1 MMLKFSLPD
10 NKDILIL
17 VVAAAIVA
25 LTSDRMLSE
34 WFHDKSSI
42 HHIQLLSSFI
52 LYMSIVNSPMGIRFR
67 NFYFSLS
74 WILLS
79 SIFYISSENKIT
91 ILPLLGFIIYQILRL
106 IYWAIYNQELIP
118 NFISRSGFDF
128 RFSKAVNRKADNSD
142 FLFSMVLFVLGMA
155 TMVIYMIFVV
165 RK

>member
-1 MMLKFSLPD
+1 MLKFSLPD

-17 VVAAAIVA
+17 LVVAAIII
-25 LTSDRMLSE
+25 LTSDWMLSE
-34 WFHDKSSI
+34 LFHDKTTI
-42 HHIQLLSSFI
+42 HHIQLLSSFF

-67 NFYFSLS
+67 NFYFSSS

-79 SIFYISSENKIT
+79 TIFYVSSENKINF
-91 ILPLLGFIIYQILRL
+91 LPLLGFIFYQILRL
-106 IYWAIYNQELIP
+106 IYWALYKQELIP

-142 FLFSMVLFVLGMA
+142 FLFSMILFVLGMA
-155 TMVIYMIFVV
+155 IMAIYMIFVV

>member
-1 MMLKFSLPD
+1 MLKFSLPD

-17 VVAAAIVA
+17 VVAAAIVI

-34 WFHDKSSI
+34 LFHDRSTI
-42 HHIQLLSSFI
+42 HHIQLISSFV

-79 SIFYISSENKIT
+79 SIFYLSSENKIT
-91 ILPLLGFIIYQILRL
+91 FLPLLGFIIYQILRL
-106 IYWAIYNQELIP
+106 IYWALYNRELIP

-142 FLFSMVLFVLGMA
+142 FLFSMLLFVLA
-155 TMVIYMIFVV
+155 IAIMVIYMIFVV

>member
-1 MMLKFSLPD
+1 MLKFSLPD

-17 VVAAAIVA
+17 VVAAAIVI
-25 LTSDRMLSE
+25 LTSDWMISE
-34 WFHDKSSI
+34 LIHDRSTI
-42 HHIQLLSSFI
+42 HHIQLLSSFV

-79 SIFYISSENKIT
+79 SIFYLSSENKIT
-91 ILPLLGFIIYQILRL
+91 LLPLLGFIFYQIVRI
-106 IYWAIYNQELIP
+106 IYWALYKQELIP

-142 FLFSMVLFVLGMA
+142 FLFSMLLFVLGMA
-155 TMVIYMIFVV
+155 IMVIYMIFVV